1 MLRIV
6 YYDQNRIWAWAPLH
20 AKEEKCGKQYMGDDE
35 IAYSMILEN
44 SVIFDA

>member
-1 MLRIV
+1 MIKTV
-6 YYDQNRIWAWAPLH
+6 YGPGLPCMP
-20 AKEEKCGKQYMGDDE
+20 KKKKGGKQYMGDDE